1 MGFGTRNGGPHK
13 LLLVQR
19 ADNAAWPATRRP
31 FIAAPRDL
39 VVTGE
44 TTQSYRQPNPGSLW
58 MYSHSG
64 STARNFVRIRRKA
77 TKSRTSSRGLQPA
90 QETGVLPF
98 PGVSHSSYC
107 AAISLYC
114 SSTDSRSERPSGIA
128 DAQGKHPRSRADR
141 LERYPAVKQPSIM
154 VMLRTGGGQP
164 RKLK

>member
-77 TKSRTSSRGLQPA
+77 TKSRTSSRGLQSSSGNGRSTVSGSFPFIILRRHLI
-90 QETGVLPF
+90 VLF
-98 PGVSHSSYC
+98 
-107 AAISLYC
+107 I
-114 SSTDSRSERPSGIA
+114 
-128 DAQGKHPRSRADR
+128 DR
-141 LERYPAVKQPSIM
+141 
-154 VMLRTGGGQP
+154 
-164 RKLK
+164 